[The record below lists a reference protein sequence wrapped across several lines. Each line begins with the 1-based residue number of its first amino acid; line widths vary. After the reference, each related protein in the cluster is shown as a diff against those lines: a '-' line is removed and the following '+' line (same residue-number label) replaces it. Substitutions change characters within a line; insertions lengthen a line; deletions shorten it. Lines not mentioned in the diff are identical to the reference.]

1 MKMVVVPFFERR
13 RALRARLF
21 ARFLNAVVAC
31 ASFFKKRARNR
42 SVFWRLQTDDD
53 FDAFTQPYSF
63 KKANLGSQ
71 KKEKRFYG
79 EKREGGRFPLFSKY
93 HFVPPL
99 LE

>member
-42 SVFWRLQTDDD
+42 SAATLDDD
-53 FDAFTQPYSF
+53 DDDALFYPTIIQ
-63 KKANLGSQ
+63 KA
-71 KKEKRFYG
+71 K
-79 EKREGGRFPLFSKY
+79 
-93 HFVPPL
+93 V
-99 LE
+99 